1 MKPTQLKDALRNIW
15 KQKVS
20 YLSII
25 VIAFLGVTTFLGID
39 YSDGA
44 LKKNGSRMYN
54 GVNFRDIEIVST
66 MLLTM
71 EDLEKIS
78 STEGVADT
86 EAVWQT
92 EAKLSSE
99 GKRVDAQVISLTE
112 RMNQPDLVEGR
123 LPETVRECAVEQ
135 GLAEEMGWQTG
146 DEIEVLDAKGET
158 AKYLLD
164 SHYVITGIA
173 NHPDHTSVSIPDTL
187 YVMVKKDAFDQEA
200 LDNCFMKAEI
210 TIGKPDDMDR
220 FGKQYDKPV
229 EEVMARLDVLAEER
243 SEYRDRSVRE
253 KGQSQIDE
261 GQAELDN
268 GEAELTKARA
278 ELDDGWNTLSEG
290 EKKLADGES
299 QLFTASQLLT
309 EGWQKLLEG
318 KTQPETA
325 EAELAKAQAELD
337 SGAEQ
342 LNEAQQRLED
352 ARVQL
357 TDGWNALEDAKA
369 EVRDGI
375 RSWLEENSGISTSG
389 LIAWAPRAGVDL
401 NGGATATEFW
411 ITNSF
416 ELDLNQSLSGN
427 ISDFFASGEVPDEL
441 LILIYKNLQGGTER

>member
-54 GVNFRDIEIVST
+54 GVNFRDIEIIST

-78 STEGVADT
+78 TTEGVADT

-92 EAKLSSE
+92 DAKLSSD

-112 RMNQPDLVEGR
+112 RINHPDLVEGR
-123 LPETVRECAVEQ
+123 LPETVQECAVEQ
-135 GLAEEMGWQTG
+135 GLAEELGWQTG
-146 DEIEVLDAKGET
+146 DEIDVLDAKGET

-187 YVMVKKDAFDQEA
+187 YVMVGKDAFDQEA
-200 LDNCFMKAEI
+200 LDNCFMKAEVVI
-210 TIGKPDDMDR
+210 QKPADMDR
-220 FGKQYDKPV
+220 FGKKY
-229 EEVMARLDVLAEER
+229 EEAVAEVLARLDDLAEER

-253 KGQSQIDE
+253 EGQSKIDEGQAALDE
-261 GQAELDN
+261 GQAELS
-268 GEAELTKARA
+268 KART
-278 ELDDGWNTLSEG
+278 ELDDGWKTLSEG
-290 EKKLADGES
+290 EKELAEGKT

-309 EGWQKLLEG
+309 EGWQKLLDG
-318 KTQPETA
+318 KLKLEDAQ
-325 EAELAKAQAELD
+325 AELAKAEAELN
-337 SGAEQ
+337 SGAAQ
-342 LNEAQQRLED
+342 LDEAKQQLES
-352 ARVQL
+352 ARSQL
-357 TDGWNALEDAKA
+357 IDGWNALEDAKS
-369 EVRDGI
+369 EVRNGI
-375 RSWLEENSGISTSG
+375 RSWIEENSGVSTSG
-389 LIAWAPRAGVDL
+389 LISWASRRSVDL
-401 NGGATATEFW
+401 SGGASATEFW
-411 ITNSF
+411 ITNGF
-416 ELDLNQSLSGN
+416 QLDLSQSLAGN
-427 ISDFFASGEVPDEL
+427 VADFFVSGEVPDEI
-441 LILIYKNLQGGTER
+441 LILIYKNLQGGI